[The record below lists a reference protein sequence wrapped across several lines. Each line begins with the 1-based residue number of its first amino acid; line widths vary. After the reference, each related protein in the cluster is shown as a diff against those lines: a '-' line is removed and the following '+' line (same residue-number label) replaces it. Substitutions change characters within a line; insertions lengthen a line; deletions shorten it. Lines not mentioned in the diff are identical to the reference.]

1 MSPVV
6 KRKRDK
12 FRLPTK
18 YLLLVLSLVCVGTM
32 VLSFTTDIF
41 SKPLNYI
48 SGYVVVPF
56 QKGLTNVGTYILNRT
71 ENLKNLENVMAEN
84 EELREKVEELTK
96 QNIDLQ
102 QDKYELTQLRNL
114 YELDDEYG
122 EYEKIGARIIA
133 RDSGNWYSN
142 FVIDKGFDDGVQID
156 CNIMAGNGLVGRVTD
171 VGPDFAKV
179 TSIISDNSN
188 TSGMILATGDNLI
201 VTGDLEL
208 MKKGVIEF
216 TQLND
221 DKDVVSTGDKVV
233 TSNISDKYLP
243 GLLIGYID
251 VIGTDS
257 NNLTKSGTL
266 IPAADF
272 KHLEEVLV
280 VLDLKK
286 TASF

>member
-18 YLLLVLSLVCVGTM
+18 YLLLVLFLVCVGTM

-56 QKGLTNVGTYILNRT
+56 QKGLTNVGGYILDRT
-71 ENLKNLENVMAEN
+71 ENYKRLETVMADN
-84 EELREKVEELTK
+84 EELKAKVDELTK
-96 QNIDLQ
+96 QNIELQ
-102 QDKYELTQLRNL
+102 QDRYELTQLRNL
-114 YELDDEYG
+114 YELDDEYD

-133 RDSGNWYSN
+133 RDSGNWYSK
-142 FVIDKGFDDGVQID
+142 FVIDKGTNDGVQVD

-179 TSIISDNSN
+179 TAIISDNSN
-188 TSGMILATGDNLI
+188 TSGMILATGDVL
-201 VTGDLEL
+201 VVSGDLEL
-208 MKKGVIEF
+208 MKNGVIEF
-216 TQLND
+216 SQLSD
-221 DKDVVSTGDKVV
+221 DKDTVAKGDKVV

-251 VIGTDS
+251 NISTDS

-286 TASF
+286 TANF

>member
-6 KRKRDK
+6 KRKRDQ

-56 QKGLTNVGTYILNRT
+56 QKGLTNVGTYILYRT
-71 ENLKNLENVMAEN
+71 ENLKTLEAVMAEN
-84 EELREKVEELTK
+84 EELTAKVDELTK
-96 QNIDLQ
+96 QNIELQ

-114 YELDDEYG
+114 YELDDEYD
-122 EYEKIGARIIA
+122 EYSKIGARIIA

-142 FVIDKGFDDGVQID
+142 FVIDKGSDDGVQID

-179 TSIISDNSN
+179 TSIISDNIN
-188 TSGMILATGDNLI
+188 TSGMILATGDILI

-216 TQLND
+216 NQLND

-251 VIGTDS
+251 NISTDS